1 MSIRDAFSLSRK
13 VRVATRSRI
22 FMMQWERLSL
32 SKKHT
37 QSALHMA
44 RGEAGL
50 SFRKEALMT
59 KPNDDGTATICA
71 STAPHL
77 PPDLQS

>member
-1 MSIRDAFSLSRK
+1 MQDAFFYTKNQSEVEKTFNFKQFVADSNGSK
-13 VRVATRSRI
+13 VTTI
-22 FMMQWERLSL
+22 TLQ
-32 SKKHT
+32 
-37 QSALHMA
+37 
-44 RGEAGL
+44 
-50 SFRKEALMT
+50 ALMT

>member
-44 RGEAGL
+44 GL

-77 PPDLQS
+77 PSDLQS

>member
-44 RGEAGL
+44 RGETGL
-50 SFRKEALMT
+50 SVRKEALMT

-77 PPDLQS
+77 PSDLQS